1 MVQKFQEELVLI
13 KRVQIKQFNIKYYGH
28 VLGKSEQ
35 LLCAYFK
42 VKFDPV
48 TFDLRNS
55 SSFKYI
61 H

>member
-48 TFDLRNS
+48 TFDL
-55 SSFKYI
+55 
-61 H
+61 